1 MRVDGME
8 KNGVVVWRESAE
20 RRHRE
25 QCQAQN
31 QQFKLPGLQVCMLV
45 EQEPAK
51 KITMGGCTLHGLNY
65 HVPYMFTSPNCRCT
79 C

>member
-1 MRVDGME
+1 MVRVDGLE

-31 QQFKLPGLQVCMLV
+31 QQFKLPGLQV

-51 KITMGGCTLHGLNY
+51 KITI
-65 HVPYMFTSPNCRCT
+65 
-79 C
+79 